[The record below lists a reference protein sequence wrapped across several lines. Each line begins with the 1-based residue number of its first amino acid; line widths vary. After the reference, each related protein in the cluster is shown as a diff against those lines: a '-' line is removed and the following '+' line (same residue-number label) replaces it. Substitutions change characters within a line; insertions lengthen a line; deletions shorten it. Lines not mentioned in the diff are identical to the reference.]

1 MTFHAKTVM
10 GALLA
15 GAAAVMFAAGPAA
28 AGTDVYVDTT
38 DPFNGGAAGF
48 VADGEIF
55 TVCDNRADGMRASG
69 HIGWIDSKASHWVPL
84 EDANGANNSCARK
97 NLSIGEGITVTV
109 EICLK
114 DGANGTPKYCATK
127 RGKA

>member
-1 MTFHAKTVM
+1 MTLRVKPVM

-15 GAAAVMFAAGPAA
+15 GATAVLFAAGPAA

-48 VADGEIF
+48 VAEGEIF

-69 HIGWIDSKASHWVPL
+69 HIGWLDSKASHWVPL
-84 EDANGANNSCARK
+84 EDADGAGNACGRK

>member
-1 MTFHAKTVM
+1 MKTHAKALS
-10 GALLA
+10 GAVIA

-38 DPFNGGAAGF
+38 DPWNSAAAGF
-48 VADGEIF
+48 AADGELF

-69 HIGWIDSKASHWVPL
+69 HIGWTDSSASHWVPL
-84 EDANGANNSCARK
+84 EDTNGANNSCARK
-97 NLSIGEGITVTV
+97 DLSIGEGIAVTV
-109 EICLK
+109 QICVK
-114 DGANGTPKYCATK
+114 DGADGDPEYCATK

>member
-97 NLSIGEGITVTV
+97 DLSIGEGITVTV